1 MPTSKV
7 HLLDG
12 RRGGPGQERLQLMH
26 FWYVGPLGECAIDT
40 LGPKAAEAE
49 KCKTSFSVQKV
60 MVSHAHDQSLVE
72 LGIRHGALQMLASHL
87 IVTASQ
93 ANGTDTA

>member
-1 MPTSKV
+1 
-7 HLLDG
+7 
-12 RRGGPGQERLQLMH
+12 MH